1 MARDVS
7 RRDHSVRGG
16 SGKATQRVERVE
28 PSDDMTAPRTAARV
42 RMLLA
47 LVAWIVV
54 AAISIGSL
62 LYTTLGR

>member
-1 MARDVS
+1 MREE
-7 RRDHSVRGG
+7 
-16 SGKATQRVERVE
+16 SGKATQRVERVERVE

-42 RMLLA
+42 RALLA
-47 LVAWIVV
+47 LVAWVVV

>member
-1 MARDVS
+1 VE
-7 RRDHSVRGG
+7 
-16 SGKATQRVERVE
+16 RVERVE

-42 RMLLA
+42 RALLA

>member
-1 MARDVS
+1 MREE
-7 RRDHSVRGG
+7 
-16 SGKATQRVERVE
+16 SGKATQRVERVERAE

-42 RMLLA
+42 RALLA

>member
-1 MARDVS
+1 MREE
-7 RRDHSVRGG
+7 

-28 PSDDMTAPRTAARV
+28 PSDDVTATSAPRV
-42 RMLLA
+42 RTVLA
-47 LVAWIVV
+47 LVAWVVV

>member
-1 MARDVS
+1 MAREVS
-7 RRDHSVRGG
+7 QRDHSVGEG
-16 SGKATQRVERVE
+16 SGRRPDAVERVDPTDE
-28 PSDDMTAPRTAARV
+28 LAPTAPRV
-42 RMLLA
+42 RTVLA